1 MRSRRLAGSAL
12 LALLAVV
19 FTIGLTFASVE
30 LPALLHQLLETHLAT
45 PGGDSHADDA
55 ARLRTELFLRHYHLR
70 TIGTVCFALMV
81 ALIVVGF
88 AFRKRGLATTG
99 AVMLFLPVF
108 AQFAT
113 VMFFLAGLGL
123 LNVVWLPVLE
133 AGFDT
138 GQLGDIVY
146 LPYRALRWAVAPLGI
161 DIHGPVV
168 ALLMGGGLFLFTL
181 GTLAWF
187 AARFRGRDVADFWVY
202 RISRHPQYLG
212 WILWSYG
219 MLLALERVQYPRRS
233 WALPTSLPFMLSAV
247 VIVGVAL
254 MEEQHMRRTVGD
266 GYERFRARTP
276 FLLPLPKRLARALT
290 APSRLL
296 FGTALPERS
305 CQIAA
310 LLALFT
316 AVLVGASH
324 LSLELRGA
332 AGLPSA
338 VRRAVDDEGRAEA
351 LVGAIR
357 RADGWRTRASLA
369 RALQDLGEPAV
380 RPLVGLLADPDP
392 ALRQL
397 AARGLGRTGS
407 DRAVEPLI
415 GRLADP
421 SADVRHWAAVALG
434 DLGAGRAVEPLID
447 LLGEDAG
454 ALRLAAASALG
465 RIGAAEAVAPLVE
478 ALGDPRPW
486 TRAGVVEALGAIG
499 SEDAVEPL
507 LALLDDR
514 TEAVHVRRAV
524 VVALS
529 QIRSSRAGAALRRAL
544 HDPDREVRIYA
555 AEALH
560 ALEDAPR

>member
-1 MRSRRLAGSAL
+1 
-12 LALLAVV
+12 
-19 FTIGLTFASVE
+19 
-30 LPALLHQLLETHLAT
+30 
-45 PGGDSHADDA
+45 
-55 ARLRTELFLRHYHLR
+55 
-70 TIGTVCFALMV
+70 
-81 ALIVVGF
+81 
-88 AFRKRGLATTG
+88 
-99 AVMLFLPVF
+99 MLFLPVF

-168 ALLMGGGLFLFTL
+168 ALLVGGGLFLFTL

-202 RISRHPQYLG
+202 RVSRHPQYLG

-233 WALPTSLPFMLSAV
+233 WALPASLPFMLSAV

-254 MEEQHMRRTVGD
+254 MEEQRMRRAFGD
-266 GYERFRARTP
+266 AYERFRARTP
-276 FLLPLPKRLARALT
+276 FLVPLPKWLARTLS
-290 APSRLL
+290 APSRFL
-296 FGTALPERS
+296 FGTDLPQRGG
-305 CQIAA
+305 QIAA

-316 AVLVGASH
+316 VVLMGASY
-324 LSLELRGA
+324 LSLELRRA
-332 AGLPSA
+332 SGLPPA
-338 VRRAVDDEGRAEA
+338 VRHAADGEARAEA
-351 LVGAIR
+351 LVDAIR
-357 RADGWRTRASLA
+357 RADGWRTRAPLV

-380 RPLVGLLADPDP
+380 RPLAGLLADPDP

-407 DRAVEPLI
+407 DRAVKPLI

-434 DLGAGRAVEPLID
+434 DLGAGTAVEPLID
-447 LLGEDAG
+447 LLEEDAG
-454 ALRLAAASALG
+454 TLRLAAAGALG
-465 RIGAAEAVAPLVE
+465 RIDAAEAVAPLVE

-486 TRAGVVEALGAIG
+486 TRAAVVEALGAIG

-529 QIRSSRAGAALRRAL
+529 QIRSSRAGPALRRAL
-544 HDPDREVRIYA
+544 DDPDREVRIYA
-555 AEALH
+555 AEALRT
-560 ALEDAPR
+560 LEDAPR